1 MEIYRTNIIFKTDL
15 GLNNIVYYFCIFVK
29 QNYQNMIAFATED
42 LEKLEKVERLN
53 LINSCTGYKSAN
65 LLATVSKEG
74 ITNVAV
80 FSSITHLGSSPAMLG
95 FIVRPTT
102 VPRDTYK
109 NIKETGYFTVN
120 HIAESMIADA
130 HHSSANYDDSV
141 SEFDKTNLEA
151 EFKEGIPTPFVKGSP
166 VQLHCKYLNEYYI
179 EENNTIHIIAAI
191 EKVYFEEDLKHKDG
205 WLQLEK
211 GKVIALNGLD
221 GYCLPQLVD
230 RFEYARKD
238 TPTKSFYK

>member
-1 MEIYRTNIIFKTDL
+1 
-15 GLNNIVYYFCIFVK
+15 
-29 QNYQNMIAFATED
+29 MIALATEE
-42 LEKLEKVERLN
+42 LEKLEKVTRLN

-65 LLATVSKEG
+65 LLATISKEG
-74 ITNVAV
+74 ITNVAI
-80 FSSITHLGSSPAMLG
+80 FSSVTHLGSSPAMIG

-109 NIKETGYFTVN
+109 NIKETGYFTIN
-120 HIAESMIADA
+120 HITKDIIADA
-130 HHSSANYDDSV
+130 HHTSANYDDTV

-151 EFKEGIPTPFVKGSP
+151 EFKDGINIPFVKGSP

-179 EENNTIHIIAAI
+179 KENNTIHIIASI
-191 EKVYFEEDLKHKDG
+191 EKLFYDESLKHKDG
-205 WLQLEK
+205 WLQLDK
-211 GKVIALNGLD
+211 GNVIALNGLD

-238 TPTKSFYK
+238 NPSKSFFE

>member
-1 MEIYRTNIIFKTDL
+1 
-15 GLNNIVYYFCIFVK
+15 
-29 QNYQNMIAFATED
+29 MIAIATAD

-65 LLATVSKEG
+65 LLATISAEG
-74 ITNVAV
+74 ISNVAV
-80 FSSITHLGSSPAMLG
+80 FSSITHLGSSPAMIG

-120 HIAESMIADA
+120 HITEDIIADA
-130 HHSSANYDDSV
+130 HHTSANYEDTV
-141 SEFDKTNLEA
+141 SEFDKTILEA

-166 VQLHCKYLNEYYI
+166 VQLHCKYVNEYYI
-179 EENNTIHIIAAI
+179 KENNTIHVIASI
-191 EKVYFEEDLKHKDG
+191 ENLFFEEELKHKDG
-205 WLQLEK
+205 WLQLDK
-211 GKVIALNGLD
+211 GNVIALNGLD
-221 GYCLPQLVD
+221 GYCLPKLVD
-230 RFEYARKD
+230 RFEYARKE